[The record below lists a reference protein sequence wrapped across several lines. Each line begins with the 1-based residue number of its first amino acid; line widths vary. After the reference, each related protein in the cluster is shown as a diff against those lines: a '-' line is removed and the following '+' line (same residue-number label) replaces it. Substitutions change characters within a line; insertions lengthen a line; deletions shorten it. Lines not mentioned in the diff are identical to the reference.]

1 MGINEKTL
9 MLYALIFMNLGCI
22 PAYFDFMFY
31 AIALWIIG
39 SAIMN
44 ISVFVISSKENYLGS
59 TLFCR
64 KGLQFIL

>member
-1 MGINEKTL
+1 MGVNEKIL

-44 ISVFVISSKENYLGS
+44 IYVFVISYDKKFE
-59 TLFCR
+59 
-64 KGLQFIL
+64 